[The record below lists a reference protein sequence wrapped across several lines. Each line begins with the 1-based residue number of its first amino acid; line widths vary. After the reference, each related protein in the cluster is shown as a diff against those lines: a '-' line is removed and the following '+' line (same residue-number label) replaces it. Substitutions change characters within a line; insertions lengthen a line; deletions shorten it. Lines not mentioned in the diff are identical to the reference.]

1 MKNYFFT
8 LFVRFFVAF
17 SGFFVFVISSKL
29 YGAEGRGVIGFGT
42 SIVSLFGLLLSFNL
56 GRSFLFETKSNE
68 NLKHKLLPNYL
79 AIHYLLIIAGIFI
92 SALFW
97 YFNANARV
105 IIDSKAMMA
114 FLILVPFYVWSVNG
128 SSIYATL
135 NKTTKQ
141 DFVIFFQR
149 VILLVVTLLIFKLNI
164 QDIRVFL
171 FIYALVLFLGTVTEM
186 GFLGSPL
193 KGFSQIHNIGRY
205 ISDSKYV
212 HVDYIAFNLYP
223 LILMVFSGLLLKLT
237 ELGKLNFLIQLV
249 NFIFILSIVASIRM
263 KTYVAAKGV
272 IQYIESIKKLLLFT
286 LIVSLISIIVIFAFL
301 NTPFFSEH
309 FSSFGDV
316 LIYFMII
323 SLAVPGYIAYQFMY
337 PILIEYNQIH
347 LSMKINLLILIILV
361 SLTHPILKLYGL
373 VGGVSLFALFYLLV
387 LLAQLYIYKKLRPM
401 LISN

>member
-68 NLKHKLLPNYL
+68 NLKQKLLPNYL

-149 VILLVVTLLIFKLNI
+149 VILVVVTLLIFKLNI

-212 HVDYIAFNLYP
+212 HVDYLAFNLYP
-223 LILMVFSGLLLKLT
+223 LILMVFSGLFLKLT

-387 LLAQLYIYKKLRPM
+387 LLAQLYIYKKLRPV

>member
-17 SGFFVFVISSKL
+17 SGFFVFIISSKL

-68 NLKHKLLPNYL
+68 NLKQKLLPNYL

-149 VILLVVTLLIFKLNI
+149 VILVVVTLLIFKLNI

-212 HVDYIAFNLYP
+212 HVDYLAFNLYP
-223 LILMVFSGLLLKLT
+223 LILMVFSGLFLKLT

-347 LSMKINLLILIILV
+347 LSIKINLLILIILA

-373 VGGVSLFALFYLLV
+373 IGGVSLFALFYLLV
-387 LLAQLYIYKKLRPM
+387 LLAQLYIYKKLRPV

>member
-68 NLKHKLLPNYL
+68 NLKQKLLPNYL

-212 HVDYIAFNLYP
+212 HVDYLAFNLYP
-223 LILMVFSGLLLKLT
+223 LILMVFSGLFLKLT

-301 NTPFFSEH
+301 KTPFFSEH

-347 LSMKINLLILIILV
+347 LSIKINLLILIILA

-373 VGGVSLFALFYLLV
+373 IGGVSLFALFYLLV

>member
-68 NLKHKLLPNYL
+68 NLKQKLLPNYL

-149 VILLVVTLLIFKLNI
+149 VILVVVTLLIFKLNI

-212 HVDYIAFNLYP
+212 HVDYLAFNLYP
-223 LILMVFSGLLLKLT
+223 LILMVFSGLFLKLT

-272 IQYIESIKKLLLFT
+272 TQYIESIKKLLLFT

-301 NTPFFSEH
+301 KTPFFSEH

-347 LSMKINLLILIILV
+347 LSIKINLLILIILA

-373 VGGVSLFALFYLLV
+373 IGGVSLFALFYLLV
-387 LLAQLYIYKKLRPM
+387 LLAQLYIYKKLRPV

>member
-17 SGFFVFVISSKL
+17 SGFFVFIISSKL

-68 NLKHKLLPNYL
+68 NLKQKLLPNYL

-114 FLILVPFYVWSVNG
+114 FLILVPFYLWSVNG

-149 VILLVVTLLIFKLNI
+149 VILVVVTLLIFKLNI

-212 HVDYIAFNLYP
+212 HVDYLAFNLYP
-223 LILMVFSGLLLKLT
+223 LILMVFFGLFLKLT
-237 ELGKLNFLIQLV
+237 
-249 NFIFILSIVASIRM
+249 
-263 KTYVAAKGV
+263 
-272 IQYIESIKKLLLFT
+272 
-286 LIVSLISIIVIFAFL
+286 
-301 NTPFFSEH
+301 
-309 FSSFGDV
+309 
-316 LIYFMII
+316 
-323 SLAVPGYIAYQFMY
+323 
-337 PILIEYNQIH
+337 
-347 LSMKINLLILIILV
+347 
-361 SLTHPILKLYGL
+361 
-373 VGGVSLFALFYLLV
+373 
-387 LLAQLYIYKKLRPM
+387 
-401 LISN
+401 

>member
-17 SGFFVFVISSKL
+17 SGFFVFIISSKL

-68 NLKHKLLPNYL
+68 NLKQKLLPNYL

-149 VILLVVTLLIFKLNI
+149 VILVVVTLLIFKLNI

-212 HVDYIAFNLYP
+212 HVDYLAFNLYP
-223 LILMVFSGLLLKLT
+223 LILMVFSGLFLKLT

-263 KTYVAAKGV
+263 KNYVAAKGV

>member
-68 NLKHKLLPNYL
+68 NLKQKLLPNYL

-149 VILLVVTLLIFKLNI
+149 VILVVVTLLIFKLNI

-212 HVDYIAFNLYP
+212 HVDYLAFNLYP
-223 LILMVFSGLLLKLT
+223 LILMVFSGLFLKLT

>member
-68 NLKHKLLPNYL
+68 NLKQKLLPNYL

-149 VILLVVTLLIFKLNI
+149 VILVVVTLLIFKLNI

-212 HVDYIAFNLYP
+212 HVDYLAFNLYP
-223 LILMVFSGLLLKLT
+223 LILMVFSGLFLKLT

-347 LSMKINLLILIILV
+347 LSIKINLLILIILV